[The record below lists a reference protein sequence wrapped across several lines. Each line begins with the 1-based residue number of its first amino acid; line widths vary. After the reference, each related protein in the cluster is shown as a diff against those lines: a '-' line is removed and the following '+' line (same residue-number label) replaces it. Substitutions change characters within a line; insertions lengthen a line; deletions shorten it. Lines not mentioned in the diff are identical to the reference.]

1 MKANLELNR
10 CPYCK
15 GTGHVHPSPSVRIKL
30 LREQNEETQEEFAGK
45 VGVSRTQIANLE
57 TARSAPSIE
66 LLIRIADSYGVS
78 VDWILGRQT

>member
-1 MKANLELNR
+1 MKANHDLEK

-15 GTGHVHPSPSVRIKL
+15 GTGRIHPSPSVRIKL
-30 LREQNEETQEEFAGK
+30 LREQSGETQEEFAGK

-57 TARSAPSIE
+57 GARGAPSIE

-78 VDWILGRQT
+78 VDWILGR